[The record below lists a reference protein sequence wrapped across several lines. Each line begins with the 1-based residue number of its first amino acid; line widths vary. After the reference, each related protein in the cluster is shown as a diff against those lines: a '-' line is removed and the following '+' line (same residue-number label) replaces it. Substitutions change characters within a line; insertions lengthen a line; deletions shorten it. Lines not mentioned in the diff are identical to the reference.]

1 MRMKTLL
8 EYAALLIVGV
18 LAVASLVGVLLDRPV
33 FVSYAYSGS
42 MAPTIGK
49 GDVFFINPL
58 ARSPGVGEIMVFRTG
73 SVWTVH
79 RVYAVTEDGY
89 VTKGDNNVATDQQ
102 SHKIPPIPKDKVAG
116 TVITVNG
123 KPIKVPKIGN
133 YLEGGLSGRTRVL
146 LAGGLIVLGI
156 LSFAGDG
163 GSKGHKKRKRE
174 TVLRFKTLYLL
185 ASILLLIMVAVS
197 TFVSWEALP
206 VTYSSTSAGG
216 LREGWYL
223 PGEEFRQ
230 NVTVRNDNRYPM
242 MYRTSAGPTITDVS
256 SGGFKLGGGEEKDLV
271 LTIRAP
277 NATGLYSPKLQVNA
291 YPPLLPAPILVY
303 LYEIHPMVPLMA
315 ILAEISVLLGALYV
329 ISGVGNE
336 EVIRIRRR
344 RGSFLSGISEVFRI

>member
-1 MRMKTLL
+1 MKTLL

-49 GDVFFINPL
+49 GGDVFFINPL
-58 ARSPGVGEIMVFRTG
+58 ARSPGGVGEIMVFRTGG

-146 LAGGLIVLGI
+146 LAGGG
-156 LSFAGDG
+156 
-163 GSKGHKKRKRE
+163 
-174 TVLRFKTLYLL
+174 
-185 ASILLLIMVAVS
+185 
-197 TFVSWEALP
+197 
-206 VTYSSTSAGG
+206 
-216 LREGWYL
+216 
-223 PGEEFRQ
+223 
-230 NVTVRNDNRYPM
+230 
-242 MYRTSAGPTITDVS
+242 
-256 SGGFKLGGGEEKDLV
+256 
-271 LTIRAP
+271 
-277 NATGLYSPKLQVNA
+277 
-291 YPPLLPAPILVY
+291 
-303 LYEIHPMVPLMA
+303 
-315 ILAEISVLLGALYV
+315 
-329 ISGVGNE
+329 
-336 EVIRIRRR
+336 
-344 RGSFLSGISEVFRI
+344 